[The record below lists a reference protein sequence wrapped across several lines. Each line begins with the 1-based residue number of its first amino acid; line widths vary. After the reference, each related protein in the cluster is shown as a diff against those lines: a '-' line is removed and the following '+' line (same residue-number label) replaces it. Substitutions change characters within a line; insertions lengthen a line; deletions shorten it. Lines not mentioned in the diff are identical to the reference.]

1 MPVLNLA
8 TPEFFLFSTKK
19 LSTNVRIFFIFCCKY
34 LGGKEEKVFG
44 AAPKL
49 GAG

>member
-1 MPVLNLA
+1 MPLLNLA
-8 TPEFFLFSTKK
+8 TPEFFYFPQKNFQQMSG
-19 LSTNVRIFFIFCCKY
+19 FFYFLLQIP
-34 LGGKEEKVFG
+34 GGKEEKVFG